1 MLRGLWGT
9 CAGGLMDSLS
19 ETAGNNR
26 PIQGLSD
33 ELLAMALKGQAEKR
47 NRAHFSTVL
56 HSRGV
61 RSANIYLC
69 ALQ

>member
-47 NRAHFSTVL
+47 KRHLSTDAKHDLQKTRFSKKMITM
-56 HSRGV
+56 
-61 RSANIYLC
+61 
-69 ALQ
+69 